1 MSSYAGLPPQQLPMS
16 KKGKEWRKKH
26 LDWANS
32 RSYFNYSP
40 VRKSLAAMKINYD
53 LVNGIIHMKDIE
65 HVLNPNDIEGCFIP
79 NKIQHYP
86 IINSKLGVLRG
97 EEAKRNFDFRVVV
110 TNPNAV
116 SEIENNKKKEIFEM
130 LQQFVQ
136 NQDMSED
143 EANQQLTDM
152 DKYYSYEWQ
161 DMREVMGNALLTHY
175 IKELDVKT
183 KFNEGFMDA
192 LTVGEEIYRCDIV
205 GGEPIFERIN
215 PQKISIFRSGTSD
228 KVEDAD
234 VIIIEDYLP
243 IGKVYDEFGE
253 SLTKKDMEHLEKGL
267 SSSEDADEMGN
278 IDERDGFVNMHMIG
292 DTIATDDTYF
302 DPFNL
307 FGANNP
313 NNLTPFDMDGN
324 VRVLR
329 MYWKSRRRIKKVKS
343 YDPETGEEVYNFYN
357 EDYIINEAE
366 GEEETIFYINEAWE
380 GTLIGKNIYVNMR
393 PRPIQYN
400 RLSNPSRC
408 HFGIVGTIYNR
419 NESKPYSLVDMMKP
433 YSYMY
438 DVIYDRLLKTVANNW
453 GKIIQMDFA
462 KIPDGWTPEQWM
474 YWAKENSIAVID
486 SFKEGN
492 KGAATGKISGALN
505 TNTTGVIDADLS
517 QAIMGYINLLVQTKD
532 EMGEI
537 SGISKQRE
545 GQVSNRETVG
555 GVERATLQSS
565 HITEWWFMKHDNNKK
580 RCLEMLLE
588 TAKIAI
594 RGKSK
599 KFSYILP
606 NYAVKMMDID
616 GNLLAENDYGLVVDS
631 DGVDLDKDK
640 LEAIVQAG
648 MQTQSM
654 LMSTAMKA
662 LGSSSLA
669 EKQRMIE
676 QDEQM
681 RMQQQQQQ
689 QQAQLQQQ
697 QQQAELQM
705 QMQQMQMQLQ
715 NEMNMRDNETKL
727 QIAQLQAA
735 MKMEPEIP
743 VETQMTEKERFD
755 ANLKERTLEENRRQ
769 FDEKQKLERD
779 KFGFDQRKAEM
790 DKQLKERQISVQRM
804 KKTSNSN

>member
-1 MSSYAGLPPQQLPMS
+1 MSRCTGLPPQQLPMS

-26 LDWANS
+26 LDWADS

-40 VRKSLAAMKINYD
+40 VRKSLTHMKINYD
-53 LVNGIIHMKDIE
+53 LVDGIIHMEDIE
-65 HVLNPNDIEGCFIP
+65 HVLNPDEIKGTFIP
-79 NKIQHYP
+79 SKIQHYP
-86 IINSKLGVLRG
+86 IMNSKLGVLRG

-116 SEIENNKKKEIFEM
+116 SEIENNKKKEVFEA
-130 LQQFVQ
+130 LKQFVQ
-136 NQDMSED
+136 NQEMTD
-143 EANQQLTDM
+143 EEADKQLTDL

-205 GGEPIFERIN
+205 AGEPTFERIN
-215 PQKISIFRSGTSD
+215 PRRISVFRSGYSD
-228 KVEDAD
+228 KIEDAD
-234 VIIIEDYLP
+234 VIILEDYLP
-243 IGKVYDEFGE
+243 IGKIYDEFGE
-253 SLTKKDMEHLEKGL
+253 VLTKKDMEYLEKSL

-278 IDERDGFVNMHMIG
+278 IDERDGFVNMHMVG
-292 DTIATDDTYF
+292 DTISSDDTYF

-307 FGANNP
+307 FGVDNVNT
-313 NNLTPFDMDGN
+313 LTPFDTEGN

-329 MYWKSRRRIKKVKS
+329 MFWKSRRRIKKVKS

-357 EDYIINEAE
+357 EDYIINETE

-380 GTLIGKNIYVNMR
+380 GTKIGKSIYVNMR

-419 NESKPYSLVDMMKP
+419 NESKPFSLVDMMKP
-433 YSYMY
+433 YSYLY

-453 GKIIQMDFA
+453 GKIIQLDLA
-462 KIPDGWTPEQWM
+462 KVPQDWEVDKWM
-474 YWAKENSIAVID
+474 YFARNNGIAVIN
-486 SFKEGN
+486 SFNEGM
-492 KGAATGKISGALN
+492 KGAATGKIAGALN
-505 TNTTGVIDADLS
+505 NNTTGVIDADLS
-517 QAIMGYINLLVQTKD
+517 QAIMGYLNLLVQTKD
-532 EMGEI
+532 EMAEV

-565 HITEWWFMKHDNNKK
+565 HITEWWFTKHDNTKK
-580 RCLEMLLE
+580 RALEVLLE

-606 NYAVKMMDID
+606 DYATKMMDID
-616 GNLLAENDYGLVVDS
+616 GNAFSENDYGIVVDS
-631 DGVDLDKDK
+631 DGVELGKDK
-640 LEAIVQAG
+640 LEAIIQSAIQS
-648 MQTQSM
+648 QTIT
-654 LMSTAMKA
+654 LSTAMKA

-676 QDEQM
+676 QDEQT
-681 RMQQQQQQ
+681 RMQQAQQQ
-689 QQAQLQQQ
+689 QQAQLEAQ
-697 QQQAELQM
+697 QQQAELQA
-705 QMQQMQMQLQ
+705 QMQQAQMQLQ
-715 NEMNMRDNETKL
+715 ENMNIRDNETKL
-727 QIAQLQAA
+727 AIAQMQSSPDNIDVAA
-735 MKMEPEIP
+735 LNRMEMDRQ
-743 VETQMTEKERFD
+743 TLD
-755 ANLKERTLEENRRQ
+755 LKRQTLEENKRQ
-769 FDEKQKLERD
+769 FDERLRLDSEKLGLDKQKA
-779 KFGFDQRKAEM
+779 KADES
-790 DKQLKERQISVQRM
+790 LKEKQISVQRM
-804 KKTSNSN
+804 KKSSNSN

>member
-1 MSSYAGLPPQQLPMS
+1 
-16 KKGKEWRKKH
+16 
-26 LDWANS
+26 
-32 RSYFNYSP
+32 
-40 VRKSLAAMKINYD
+40 
-53 LVNGIIHMKDIE
+53 
-65 HVLNPNDIEGCFIP
+65 
-79 NKIQHYP
+79 
-86 IINSKLGVLRG
+86 
-97 EEAKRNFDFRVVV
+97 
-110 TNPNAV
+110 
-116 SEIENNKKKEIFEM
+116 
-130 LQQFVQ
+130 
-136 NQDMSED
+136 
-143 EANQQLTDM
+143 
-152 DKYYSYEWQ
+152 
-161 DMREVMGNALLTHY
+161 
-175 IKELDVKT
+175 
-183 KFNEGFMDA
+183 
-192 LTVGEEIYRCDIV
+192 
-205 GGEPIFERIN
+205 
-215 PQKISIFRSGTSD
+215 
-228 KVEDAD
+228 
-234 VIIIEDYLP
+234 
-243 IGKVYDEFGE
+243 
-253 SLTKKDMEHLEKGL
+253 
-267 SSSEDADEMGN
+267 
-278 IDERDGFVNMHMIG
+278 
-292 DTIATDDTYF
+292 
-302 DPFNL
+302 
-307 FGANNP
+307 
-313 NNLTPFDMDGN
+313 
-324 VRVLR
+324 

-343 YDPETGEEVYNFYN
+343 YDPETGEELYNFYN
-357 EDYIINEAE
+357 EDYIINEDA
-366 GEEETIFYINEAWE
+366 GEEETAFYINEAWE
-380 GTLIGKNIYVNMR
+380 GTLIGKSIYVNMR

-400 RLSNPSRC
+400 RLSNPSIC

-565 HITEWWFMKHDNNKK
+565 HITEWWFTKHDNTKK
-580 RCLEMLLE
+580 RCLEVLLE

-606 NYAVKMMDID
+606 DYAVKMMDID
-616 GNLLAENDYGLVVDS
+616 GNLLSENDYGIVVDS
-631 DGVDLDKDK
+631 DGVELDKDK

-648 MQTQSM
+648 IQTQSM

-697 QQQAELQM
+697 QQQAELQL
-705 QMQQMQMQLQ
+705 QMQQAQMQLQ
-715 NEMNMRDNETKL
+715 NEMNIRDNETRL

-735 MKMEPEIP
+735 VKAEQEIP
-743 VETQMTEKERFD
+743 EESQMTEKERLE
-755 ANLKERTLEENRRQ
+755 ASLKERTLEENKRQ
-769 FDEKQKLERD
+769 FDEKQRLERD
-779 KFGFDQRKAEM
+779 KFSFDRRKAEI
-790 DKQLKERQISVQRM
+790 DKDLKEKQISVQRM